1 MEPTLENVRQAYKAY
16 IALAKARGFN
26 PPGFFGR
33 GPGFSSPFLA
43 AHREM
48 FYSLLPGDDELFDVL
63 SDFNIQ
69 ERDIDALER
78 YMTGEGYS
86 PDMKREVYEYVLR
99 VLRRVK
105 DDLAEPEAGPE
116 DPGLPDG
123 GRRRRKSTGVS
134 GRRKKTQKARS
145 RRWRNT
151 GSRTL
156 RR

>member
-1 MEPTLENVRQAYKAY
+1 MEPTLENVRREYKAY

-48 FYSLLPGDDELFDVL
+48 FYSSLPGDDELFDVL

-86 PDMKREVYEYVLR
+86 PEMKRAVYEYVLQ

-105 DDLAEPEAGPE
+105 DDLAEPEAGVE
-116 DPGLPDG
+116 DPGLPG
-123 GRRRRKSTGVS
+123 GRRRKSTGVS
-134 GRRKKTQKARS
+134 GRRKKTRKARS
-145 RRWRNT
+145 RRSRNT